1 MIISFF
7 KRHRRH
13 LIIASLVVVFVVSPL
28 GVNFAHAG
36 FCDTWFVGDVVCGV
50 AIRIIGIPMALA
62 AFFLWLAGTF
72 LNFVIDYTIINL
84 KTNLN
89 IGGIYTA
96 WGTIRDLIN
105 ISFIFVLLYTAIG
118 TILGIAKSDW
128 KKVVGSVIIAAI
140 LINFSMFFTKVLID
154 ASNIVTVAFYN
165 AIVDPNA
172 GGGLSDIVM
181 NKLGLASLYQIGNS
195 NILADYSFDKA
206 AVISIGG
213 AIFIGIAAFS
223 FFAIA
228 IMLVLRFII
237 FMFLLVLSPVAVVGS
252 VIPNLGEH
260 SKKWWSTLINQ
271 LLFAPVYFILLFIVL
286 SIAVTPS
293 TGITAGAEFA
303 NLFDGAQ
310 KGGLGSGGAFS
321 TVFYYVVLIG
331 MLFGALTIAQSI
343 SKSGASTAN
352 AWAGKAVFG
361 TAGFAGRRTIGALGR
376 KVAQSESLKDAEE
389 AGGWKGKI
397 AHSML
402 VSGQKTQK
410 ASFDFRGSKLGGAM
424 GGELTGGLGKAGGKD
439 GYAGYLK
446 EKAKKKQEYADSTK
460 PEDYVIDEAER
471 EMEAAEKSGD
481 ANRISLARARLSK
494 LKGNKDEVD
503 KAKKEKEREMQEKIV
518 NDTQAEKA
526 ELGDLNTTERAT
538 QKKLAELNAQLAAE
552 TDLAKRVALNAQ
564 ISLATTALNDTR
576 TRRTAVSDEITR
588 KTKDIEVAFKPQFD
602 QLDKSVVKSA
612 VERRKM
618 AYADSLIPTGPYRP
632 SPNRAFYFG
641 KVKQSHRQAA
651 AAIRDSAR
659 KGKKASGET
668 PEQIFKRVLEEMGAT
683 GTPPPATPP
692 PATPPATP

>member
-1 MIISFF
+1 MFQAKTRMIISFF

-13 LIIASLVVVFVVSPL
+13 LIIASLVVVFVVSPF

-460 PEDYVIDEAER
+460 PEDYVIDEAKR
-471 EMEAAEKSGD
+471 EM
-481 ANRISLARARLSK
+481 
-494 LKGNKDEVD
+494 
-503 KAKKEKEREMQEKIV
+503 EREMQEKIV

-564 ISLATTALNDTR
+564 ISLARTALNDTR

>member
-1 MIISFF
+1 MFQAKTRMIISFF

-460 PEDYVIDEAER
+460 PEDYVIDEAKR
-471 EMEAAEKSGD
+471 EM
-481 ANRISLARARLSK
+481 
-494 LKGNKDEVD
+494 
-503 KAKKEKEREMQEKIV
+503 EREMQEKIV

-564 ISLATTALNDTR
+564 ISLARTALNDTR